1 MILMVTVGDLP
12 VESPYFNTVAKH
24 SYNVGKTLI
33 INYRERKIMKRVI
46 KQWIEEYKIDGFRW
60 DLTKFTKTVRLQM
73 RVALILTR
81 NRCIE
86 KYGLFLEL
94 GPIHYIIL
102 SIGR

>member
-1 MILMVTVGDLP
+1 
-12 VESPYFNTVAKH
+12 
-24 SYNVGKTLI
+24 
-33 INYRERKIMKRVI
+33 MKRVI

-60 DLTKFTKTVRLQM
+60 DLTKVYKTVQLQM
-73 RVALILTR
+73 RVALILT
-81 NRCIE
+81 NKIECIE